1 MPSQTI
7 LSPEDRD
14 RVSRLQLYT
23 RGVVDGLSVGQHRSP
38 HKGFSAEFKEHRP
51 YVQGDETRM
60 IDWKLFGKTDRLFIR
75 QYEEETNL
83 RCTLLVDQSGSM
95 AYRGSASNAISKH
108 EYAIRLAAS
117 LAYLLIQQRDAVG
130 LALVDETLQAYL
142 PPRANPSHLQRLME
156 AMAKST
162 CTRETKLSKVLQ
174 SVAPRIRGRG
184 VVMLISDCFDDLES
198 LIRSLSFFRLDHS
211 EVVVFQIW
219 DRDELE
225 FPFRQRIE
233 FRNLEL
239 LGQSKMVDPAAIR
252 RVYLE
257 RIEKFRDDLAKRCAR
272 NRIDLVPCVTDQS
285 HAEILAG
292 YIASRGR
299 P

>member
-1 MPSQTI
+1 MPPPTI
-7 LSPEDRD
+7 LSPDDRD
-14 RVSRLQLYT
+14 RVSRLQLFA

-51 YVQGDETRM
+51 YVQGDETRL

-95 AYRGSASNAISKH
+95 AYRGSASEGISKH
-108 EYAIRLAAS
+108 EYAIRLAAA
-117 LAYLLIQQRDAVG
+117 LAYLLIQQRDAVA
-130 LALVDETLQAYL
+130 LALVDDALQTYV
-142 PPRANPSHLQRLME
+142 PPRGNPGHLQRLME
-156 AMAKST
+156 AMAQSK
-162 CTRETKLSKVLQ
+162 CGRETRLSQALL
-174 SVAPRIRGRG
+174 SVAPRVRGRG
-184 VVMLISDCFDDLES
+184 VVVLISDCFDELES
-198 LIRSLSFFRLDHS
+198 LMRSLSYFRLGHS
-211 EVVVFQIW
+211 EVVIFQIW

-239 LGQSKMVDPAAIR
+239 PSQSQMVDPGAIR

-257 RIEKFRDDLAKRCAR
+257 RVDKFRVDLAKRCAR
-272 NRIDLVPCVTDQS
+272 HRIDFVPCVTDQS
-285 HAEILAG
+285 HADILAS

>member
-1 MPSQTI
+1 MPSLTI
-7 LSPEDRD
+7 LSAEDRD
-14 RVSRLQLYT
+14 RVSRLQLYA

-51 YVQGDETRM
+51 YVQGDETRL

-95 AYRGSASNAISKH
+95 AYRGSAPNAISKH
-108 EYAIRLAAS
+108 EYAIRLAAAI
-117 LAYLLIQQRDAVG
+117 AYLLIQQRDAVG
-130 LALVDETLQAYL
+130 LGLVDDQLQTYI
-142 PPRANPSHLQRLME
+142 PPRANPGHLQRLME
-156 AMAKST
+156 TMAQSK
-162 CTRETKLSKVLQ
+162 CTRETQLSQVLQ
-174 SVAPRIRGRG
+174 SAAPRIRGRG
-184 VVMLISDCFDDLES
+184 VVILISDCFDDLDS
-198 LIRSLSFFRLDHS
+198 LIRALSFYRLDHS

-233 FRNLEL
+233 FRNLEAV
-239 LGQSKMVDPAAIR
+239 GQTKMVDPAVLR
-252 RVYLE
+252 RGYLE
-257 RIEKFRDDLAKRCAR
+257 RMNRFRMELAQKSAR
-272 NRIDLVPCVTDQS
+272 HRIDLVPCITDQP
-285 HAEILAG
+285 HAEILAS

>member
-1 MPSQTI
+1 MPAPSI
-7 LSPEDRD
+7 LSADDRD
-14 RVSRLQLYT
+14 RVSRLQMYA

-51 YVQGDETRM
+51 YVQGDETRL

-95 AYRGSASNAISKH
+95 AYRSTRPQSISKH
-108 EYAIRLAAS
+108 EYAIRLAAALS
-117 LAYLLIQQRDAVG
+117 YLLIQQRDAVG
-130 LALVDETLQAYL
+130 LALVDDALQTYL
-142 PPRANPSHLQRLME
+142 PPRSNPSHLQRLME
-156 AMAKST
+156 AMAQSR
-162 CTRETKLSKVLQ
+162 CTRDTKLSHVLQ
-174 SVAPRIRGRG
+174 IIAPRIQRRGM
-184 VVMLISDCFDDLES
+184 VILISDCFDDLES

-211 EVVVFQIW
+211 EVVVFQVW

-233 FRNLEL
+233 FRNLEFQ
-239 LGQSKMVDPAAIR
+239 GQSKLVDPGAIR
-252 RVYLE
+252 RVYLD
-257 RIEKFRDDLAKRCAR
+257 RVQRFRDAFAKNCAR
-272 NRIDLVPCVTDQS
+272 HRIDLVPCITDQS
-285 HAEILAG
+285 HAEVLAS
-292 YIASRGR
+292 YLASRGR

>member
-1 MPSQTI
+1 MPTTNI
-7 LSPEDRD
+7 LSPDDRD
-14 RVSRLQLYT
+14 RVSRLQLFA

-51 YVQGDETRM
+51 YVQGDETRL

-95 AYRGSASNAISKH
+95 AYRGSAANAISKH

-130 LALVDETLQAYL
+130 LALVDDALQSYV
-142 PPRANPSHLQRLME
+142 PPRANPGHLQRLME
-156 AMAKST
+156 AMAQSS
-162 CTRETKLSKVLQ
+162 CSRETKLSQVSQ
-174 SVAPRIRGRG
+174 SVAPRVQGRG
-184 VVMLISDCFDDLES
+184 VVILISDCFDDLDS
-198 LIRSLSFFRLDHS
+198 LMRSLSYFRLGHS
-211 EVVVFQIW
+211 EVVLFQIW
-219 DRDELE
+219 DRDELD
-225 FPFRQRIE
+225 FPFRQRTE

-239 LGQSKMVDPAAIR
+239 TSHRKVIDPSTLR

-257 RIEKFRDDLAKRCAR
+257 RVEKFRVELTKRCAR
-272 NRIDLVPCVTDQS
+272 HRIDFVPCVTDQS
-285 HAEILAG
+285 HAEILAS